1 VNVGS
6 VNVGFIGLGAMGRHM
21 AGHLLR
27 GGHTLGVY
35 ARRAE
40 SAAPLVAAGAVR
52 HATPAALAAA
62 CDVVFTIVTAS
73 SDFEQVVLGADGLI
87 HGAKPGSVVVDMET
101 IAPAVARAVAAALAA
116 KGIDMLDAPVSGGP
130 MGAEQGTLSI
140 MVGGKAAV
148 FERVQP
154 LFACMGKT
162 ITRVGDSGAGQV
174 TKACNQLALLVTAQG
189 VAEALHL
196 AARLGVD
203 PARVRDVML
212 SGIAASRVMEVFGKR
227 MVEHNF
233 DNGIDTRLYHKDI
246 GIVLDLAHQ
255 AQLASPG
262 AALVMQQI
270 NALMGQGKGRQ
281 DLAALITVLEGMSGS
296 GGAKQGA

>member
-1 VNVGS
+1 M
-6 VNVGFIGLGAMGRHM
+6 NVGFIGLGVMGRHM

-27 GGHTLGVY
+27 GGHALGVY
-35 ARRAE
+35 ARRRE
-40 SAAPLVAAGAVR
+40 SAAPLVDAGAKFY
-52 HATPAALAAA
+52 ATPAALAAA
-62 CDVVFTIVTAS
+62 CDVVFTIVTAA
-73 SDFEQVVLGADGLI
+73 SDFEEVVLGADGLV
-87 HGAKPGSVVVDMET
+87 HGLKPGSVVVDMET
-101 IAPAVARAVAAALAA
+101 ISPEVSRAVAQQLEK

-130 MGAEQGTLSI
+130 MGAEQATLSI
-140 MVGGKAAV
+140 MVGGKPEV

-162 ITRVGDSGAGQV
+162 ITRMGDSGAGQV

-196 AARLGVD
+196 AERLGVD
-203 PARVRDVML
+203 AAKVREVML
-212 SGIAASRVMEVFGKR
+212 GGIPASRVLEVFGKR

-233 DNGIDTRLYHKDI
+233 DNGIDTRLYHKDL

-255 AQLASPG
+255 MQIASPG

-281 DLAALITVLEGMSGS
+281 DLAALITVVEGMSGTRP
-296 GGAKQGA
+296 AEK